1 MFGLGRQ
8 EVMGVDIGSF
18 AVKIVQLRKASN
30 RWLVTAAGIVDISE
44 KGIDNPGRKETN
56 SARAVHNC
64 MRLTG
69 IKTKLAVCGVGG
81 AEVAVRNF
89 EFPIIPQEQ
98 VERAIM
104 LEAKQV
110 CPFNTDQIAV
120 DYRLIPEGNG
130 KTKGYLVVA
139 TDKVVRSMVRVTS
152 RAHLNCALMDVDG
165 LALLNCFNE
174 LEKPGKNHGTAILNI
189 GSHYTTMVVEGD
201 GGWPFIRNLNYA
213 GDSII
218 EGIAAENEMTPDAV
232 KAMFFGNPK
241 EITASI
247 QGSFERACNRL
258 INDITKTVRYYG
270 AQGQSSDIQKIL
282 VCGGFAMFGKL
293 VKILDSSLPMDV
305 VLWNPFEKIRCHVGR
320 NHRGVLVKSILRKN
334 GPAMVV
340 AAGLAMRAI

>member
-18 AVKIVQLRKASN
+18 AVKIVQLRRSSN
-30 RWLVTAAGIVDISE
+30 NWLVTAAGIVDISE
-44 KGIDNPGRKETN
+44 KGTDNPGRKETN

-81 AEVAVRNF
+81 GEVAVRNF
-89 EFPIIPQEQ
+89 EFPKIPDEQ
-98 VERAIM
+98 VENAIM

-110 CPFNTDQIAV
+110 CPFTTDQIAV
-120 DYRLIPEGNG
+120 DYRLIPDGDG
-130 KTKGYLVVA
+130 KTRGYLVVA
-139 TDKVVRSMVRVTS
+139 TDRLIKSVVRLTN

-165 LALLNCFNE
+165 LALLNCFNQ
-174 LEKPGKNHGTAILNI
+174 LEKPEKNHGTAILNI
-189 GSHYTTMVVEGD
+189 GSHHTTLVVEGD
-201 GGWPFIRNLNYA
+201 GGWPFIRNLGYA

-232 KAMFFGNPK
+232 KAMFSGDPK
-241 EITASI
+241 EIPVNI
-247 QGSFERACNRL
+247 QKSFERACNRL

-270 AQGQSSDIQKIL
+270 AQERSSDIQKIL
-282 VCGGFAMFGKL
+282 VCGGFAQFGQL
-293 VKILDSSLPMDV
+293 VKILDSSLPMAV
-305 VLWNPFEKIRCHVGR
+305 ELWNPFEKMRCHVGR
-320 NHRGVLVKSILRKN
+320 NHRGVLVKSIIRKN
-334 GPAMVV
+334 GPAMAV

>member
-1 MFGLGRQ
+1 MFGLRRH
-8 EVMGVDIGSF
+8 EIIGVDIGSF

-30 RWLVTAAGIVDISE
+30 NWVVTAAGIVDISE
-44 KGIDNPGRKETN
+44 KGTDNPGRKETN
-56 SARAVHNC
+56 TARAIHNC

-69 IKTKLAVCGVGG
+69 IKSKLAVCGVGG

-89 EFPIIPQEQ
+89 EFPIIPEEQ
-98 VERAIM
+98 TERAIM

-120 DYRLIPEGNG
+120 DYRLIPDGNG
-130 KTKGYLVVA
+130 KTRGYLVVA
-139 TDKVVRSMVRVTS
+139 TDRLVKGIVRLAG
-152 RAHLNCALMDVDG
+152 RAHLNCALMDVEG

-189 GSHYTTMVVEGD
+189 GSHNTTLAVEGD
-201 GGWPFIRNLNYA
+201 GGWPFIRNLSYA

-218 EGIAAENEMTPDAV
+218 EGIAAENDMTPDAV
-232 KAMFFGNPK
+232 KAIFAGDPK
-241 EITASI
+241 EITANI
-247 QGSFERACNRL
+247 QESFERACNRL

-270 AQGQSSDIQKIL
+270 AQGRSSDIQKIL
-282 VCGGFAMFGKL
+282 VCGGFALFGKL
-293 VKILDSSLPMDV
+293 VKILDGSLPMEIK
-305 VLWNPFEKIRCHVGR
+305 LWNPFEKMRCHVGR

-334 GPAMVV
+334 GPAMAV

>member
-1 MFGLGRQ
+1 MFGIGRH
-8 EVMGVDIGSF
+8 EVMGVDIGSY

-30 RWLVTAAGIVDISE
+30 HWLVTAAGIVDISE
-44 KGIDNPGRKETN
+44 KGTDNPGRKETN

-64 MRLTG
+64 MRLSG

-89 EFPIIPQEQ
+89 EFPIIPEEQ

-120 DYRLIPEGNG
+120 DYRLIPNGDG
-130 KTKGYLVVA
+130 KTRGYIVVA
-139 TDKVVRSMVRVTS
+139 TDKLVKSMVRVAE
-152 RAHLNCALMDVDG
+152 RAHLNCAMMDVDG

-174 LEKPGKNHGTAILNI
+174 VEKPEKNHGTAILNI
-189 GSHYTTMVVEGD
+189 GSNCTTFTIEED
-201 GGWPFIRNLNYA
+201 GGWPFIRNLIYA
-213 GDSII
+213 GDSIVESI
-218 EGIAAENEMTPDAV
+218 SAENEMTPDAV
-232 KAMFFGNPK
+232 KAMFAGETKAIPPN
-241 EITASI
+241 I
-247 QGSFERACNRL
+247 QDSFKRACDRL

-270 AQGQSSDIQKIL
+270 AQKHSSDIRKIL
-282 VCGGFAMFGKL
+282 VCGGFALFGEI
-293 VKILDSSLPMDV
+293 VRILDNNLPMDV
-305 VLWNPFEKIRCHVGR
+305 VLWNPFEKMRCQVGR

-334 GPAMVV
+334 GPAMAV

>member
-8 EVMGVDIGSF
+8 ELMGVDIGSF

-30 RWLVTAAGIVDISE
+30 HWVVTAAGIVDISQ
-44 KGIDNPGRKETN
+44 KGLDNPGRKETN

-64 MRLTG
+64 MRLSG

-89 EFPIIPQEQ
+89 EFPVIPEEQ
-98 VERAIM
+98 IELAIM

-152 RAHLNCALMDVDG
+152 RAHLNCGLMDVDG

-334 GPAMVV
+334 GPAMAV

>member
-1 MFGLGRQ
+1 MFGLGRK

-30 RWLVTAAGIVDISE
+30 HWVVTAAGIVDISQ
-44 KGIDNPGRKETN
+44 KGLDNPGRKETN

-64 MRLTG
+64 MRLSG

-89 EFPIIPQEQ
+89 EFPIIPEEQ

-120 DYRLIPEGNG
+120 DYRLIPDGDG
-130 KTKGYLVVA
+130 KTRGYLVVA
-139 TDKVVRSMVRVTS
+139 TDRLIKSMVRVTS

-174 LEKPGKNHGTAILNI
+174 LEKPEKNHGTAIMNI
-189 GSHYTTMVVEGD
+189 GSHYTTLVVERD

-218 EGIAAENEMTPDAV
+218 EGIAAENDMTPDAV

-247 QGSFERACNRL
+247 QKSFERACSRL

-270 AQGQSSDIQKIL
+270 AQGQSSDIRKIL
-282 VCGGFAMFGKL
+282 VCGGFALFGKL

-305 VLWNPFEKIRCHVGR
+305 KLWNPFEKMRCHVGR

-334 GPAMVV
+334 GPAMAV

>member
-8 EVMGVDIGSF
+8 ELMGVDIGSF
-18 AVKIVQLRKASN
+18 AVKIVQLRKSSKH
-30 RWLVTAAGIVDISE
+30 WLVTAAGIVDISE
-44 KGIDNPGRKETN
+44 KGTDNPGRKETN

-69 IKTKLAVCGVGG
+69 IKTKMAVCGVGG
-81 AEVAVRNF
+81 AEVAVRKF
-89 EFPIIPQEQ
+89 EFPKIPEEQ
-98 VERAIM
+98 IENAIM

-110 CPFNTDQIAV
+110 CPFTTDQIAV
-120 DYRLIPEGNG
+120 DYRLIPDGDG
-130 KTKGYLVVA
+130 KTRGYLVVA
-139 TDKVVRSMVRVTS
+139 TDRLLKSMARLTS
-152 RAHLNCALMDVDG
+152 RAHLNCALIDVDG
-165 LALLNCFNE
+165 LALLNCFNQ
-174 LEKPGKNHGTAILNI
+174 LEKPEKNHGTAILNI
-189 GSHYTTMVVEGD
+189 GSNCTTFVVEGD
-201 GGWPFIRNLNYA
+201 GGWPFIRNLSYA

-232 KAMFFGNPK
+232 KAIFSGDPK

-247 QGSFERACNRL
+247 QASFERACNRL

-282 VCGGFAMFGKL
+282 VCGGFAMFGQL

-305 VLWNPFEKIRCHVGR
+305 ELWNPFEKMRCHVGR
-320 NHRGVLVKSILRKN
+320 NHRGVLVKSIIRKN
-334 GPAMVV
+334 GPALAV

>member
-1 MFGLGRQ
+1 MFGLRRH

-18 AVKIVQLRKASN
+18 AVKIVQLRKTSN
-30 RWLVTAAGIVDISE
+30 RWLVTAAGIVDISD
-44 KGIDNPGRKETN
+44 KGLDNPGRKETN
-56 SARAVHNC
+56 SARAINNC

-69 IKTKLAVCGVGG
+69 IKAKLAVCGVGG

-89 EFPIIPQEQ
+89 EFPKIPEEQIEQAII
-98 VERAIM
+98 

-110 CPFNTDQIAV
+110 CPFNTDQISV
-120 DYRLIPEGNG
+120 DYRLIPDSNG

-139 TDKVVRSMVRVTS
+139 TDKVIKSMVRVTS
-152 RAHLNCALMDVDG
+152 RAHLNCAMMDVDG

-189 GSHYTTMVVEGD
+189 GSNYTTFTVEGD

-218 EGIAAENEMTPDAV
+218 EGIAAENEMTLSAV
-232 KAMFFGNPK
+232 KAIFAGDPK
-241 EITASI
+241 GIPANI
-247 QGSFERACNRL
+247 QDSFKRACDRL

-270 AQGQSSDIQKIL
+270 AQKRSSDIQKIL
-282 VCGGFAMFGKL
+282 VCGGFALFGQL
-293 VKILDSSLPMDV
+293 VEILDGSLPMDV
-305 VLWNPFEKIRCHVGR
+305 VLWNPFEKMRCHVGR
-320 NHRGVLVKSILRKN
+320 NHRGVLVKSIILKN
-334 GPAMVV
+334 GPAMAV

>member
-1 MFGLGRQ
+1 
-8 EVMGVDIGSF
+8 
-18 AVKIVQLRKASN
+18 LRKASN

-44 KGIDNPGRKETN
+44 KGTDNPGRKETN
-56 SARAVHNC
+56 SARALHNC

-89 EFPIIPQEQ
+89 EFPVIPEEQ

-120 DYRLIPEGNG
+120 DYRLIPDGDG
-130 KTKGYLVVA
+130 KTRGYLVVA
-139 TDKVVRSMVRVTS
+139 TDRLIKSMVRVTS
-152 RAHLNCALMDVDG
+152 RAHLNCALMDVEG

-174 LEKPGKNHGTAILNI
+174 LEKPEKNHGTAIMNI
-189 GSHYTTMVVEGD
+189 GSNYTTLVVEGD
-201 GGWPFIRNLNYA
+201 GGWPFIRNLSYA

-218 EGIAAENEMTPDAV
+218 EGIAAENDMTPDAV
-232 KAMFFGNPK
+232 KKMFFGNPK
-241 EITASI
+241 GIPANI
-247 QGSFERACNRL
+247 QESFERACNRL

-293 VKILDSSLPMDV
+293 VKIFDSNLPMDV
-305 VLWNPFEKIRCHVGR
+305 ELWNPFEKMRCHVGR
-320 NHRGVLVKSILRKN
+320 NHRGVLVKSIIRKN
-334 GPAMVV
+334 GPAMAV